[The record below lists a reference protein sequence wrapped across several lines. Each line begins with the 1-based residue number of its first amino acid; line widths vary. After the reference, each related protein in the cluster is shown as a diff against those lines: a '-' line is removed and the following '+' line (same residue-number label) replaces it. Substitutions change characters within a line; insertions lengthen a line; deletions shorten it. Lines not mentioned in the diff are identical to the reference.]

1 MQADPNAW
9 VDMRR
14 ILPLMAKPEYYSRLK
29 SGRARGGEAVIM
41 TENIRSF
48 YDILMRREAPLP
60 SDPLAALNDTQKSLS
75 ISPTAPRSGQGI
87 KP

>member
-1 MQADPNAW
+1 MPLLAQQFRARL
-9 VDMRR
+9 RR
-14 ILPLMAKPEYYSRLK
+14 QIGAEVHP
-29 SGRARGGEAVIM
+29 GRARGGEAVIM

-75 ISPTAPRSGQGI
+75 ISPAPRSGQGI